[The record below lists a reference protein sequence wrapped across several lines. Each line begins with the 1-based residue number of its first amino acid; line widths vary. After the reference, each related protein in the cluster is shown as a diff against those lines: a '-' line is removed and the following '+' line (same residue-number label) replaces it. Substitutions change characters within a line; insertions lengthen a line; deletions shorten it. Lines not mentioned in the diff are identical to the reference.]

1 MSLRRHRSSLG
12 RSVAAGLTLAAA
24 VTACTS
30 PPSGEGEPP
39 ARVIEP
45 GCINACYYDELP
57 PPVDCAAA
65 EADTEFYPLNV
76 WSMERDGVAS
86 NMYHYTDNTAP
97 FEYLSPNSWEP
108 PANSTLEWPGGV
120 NDAWPFNPDLK
131 PASVLSIQRCLAPPK
146 NTNNV
151 LHLFGGPF
159 TEWGGGVGRGLKC
172 LNQSSTLGRVKV
184 GDDTMLPTSASG
196 TTDPSCG
203 AGPDAYDEGRN
214 EVGACAPTQDDE
226 LIRSACPERDLRAAE
241 EGPESAGEEEFL
253 LGMTL
258 DLSDWDGISFWA
270 RRSPNSQP
278 GIRIALGDRYT
289 DDDLR
294 YLQYHINPDS
304 KPLCERR
311 RECGCLNNRPCSVD
325 VSPVAGEYCEEDAQC
340 NYGQGGP
347 GCDTE
352 VGRCGCTRDQ
362 ECPGGWCEPEPDG
375 VYGATGYGHCRA
387 MSYCYDPA
395 IDPYPEAWVSA
406 GGERVFVPCARDA
419 DCADGESCVATP
431 YGGRRVC
438 ASPED
443 PKPVS
448 RVVHAECG
456 EAACNAFY
464 KPFQVGD
471 AQFNGRACTPFAF
484 RGSTSNSFCFDPGQD
499 RDPPEGVDL
508 CGDFWMAPVYLSTEW
523 QFYKVPFTELHQQGW
538 AKEQFQFDLTSISVV
553 RFTWDRGWVDY
564 WIDDVRFYRDTR

>member
-12 RSVAAGLTLAAA
+12 RPVAAGVALAVV
-24 VTACTS
+24 VTACTT

-45 GCINACYYDELP
+45 GCINACFYDELP

-65 EADTEFYPLNV
+65 ETDTEFYPLNV

-86 NMYHYTDNTAP
+86 NMYGYYDGTTPDVYIVP
-97 FEYLSPNSWEP
+97 GEWEP
-108 PANSTLEWPGGV
+108 GANATLEWPGGV
-120 NDAWPFNPDLK
+120 NDQWAANGEMPS
-131 PASVLSIQRCLAPPK
+131 SVRSVQRCVDRPV
-146 NTNNV
+146 NNV

-172 LNQSSTLGRVKV
+172 LNQAHASALGRVKV
-184 GDDTMLPTSASG
+184 GDDTMVPNSD
-196 TTDPSCG
+196 TTDRSCG
-203 AGPDAYDEGRN
+203 SGADAYEGAN
-214 EVGACAPTQDDE
+214 SLGACDPGQEDE
-226 LIRSACPERDLRAAE
+226 LIRSACPERDLRAYE

-258 DLSDWDGISFWA
+258 DVSDWDGVSFWA
-270 RRSPNSQP
+270 RRSPNSQA
-278 GIRIALGDRYT
+278 GIRIAVGDKYT

-311 RECGCLNNRPCSVD
+311 RECGCLKNRPCSPDLSAIAGVD
-325 VSPVAGEYCEEDAQC
+325 CTESAQC

-352 VGRCGCTRDQ
+352 AGRCRCTRDQ
-362 ECPGGWCEPEPDG
+362 ECPGGWCGLPE
-375 VYGATGYGHCRA
+375 GAANGEAEGYCERMH
-387 MSYCYDPA
+387 YCYDPE
-395 IDPYPEAWVSA
+395 IDPPMWSWVA
-406 GGERVFVPCARDA
+406 ADGTTFPPCSTDA
-419 DCADGESCVATP
+419 DCDGDRSCVNAP
-431 YGGRRVC
+431 YGTWKICWAPG
-438 ASPED
+438 E
-443 PKPVS
+443 PKPVNDI
-448 RVVHAECG
+448 VYPECG

-484 RGSTSNSFCFDPGQD
+484 RGSTSNSFCFDPGED
-499 RDPPEGVDL
+499 RDPPEGVEL

-538 AKEQFQFDLTSISVV
+538 AKEQFKFDLTSISVV
-553 RFTWDRGWVDY
+553 RFTWDRGWIDY